1 MSLYQVVR
9 IVLGV
14 ALSGVI
20 GWISLL
26 AFNAVE
32 KSGSNSKL
40 LKPQGRAGPIS
51 AWRPPP

>member
-14 ALSGVI
+14 VLSGVI

-32 KSGSNSKL
+32 NLAAIRSF
-40 LKPQGRAGPIS
+40 
-51 AWRPPP
+51 